1 MIEPR
6 KAPMNKEIRDFAK
19 LRKVKDFNKQRNK
32 SNKNQKKYGSPTTR
46 TS

>member
-32 SNKNQKKYGSPTTR
+32 SNKKSKEVWKPYKNQL
-46 TS
+46 